1 MPLLCLWFSMAD
13 TNTSHQSP
21 MELSKQSSRKLIVA
35 GIATTVV
42 ALGLAAYFA
51 SSPPAESQVV
61 VKVPVASSAAS
72 ARGAA
77 SAAKPAP
84 AAVPHRQPEV
94 KDPAPPT
101 EPKPI
106 RTKEQGAAALM
117 GLPELQGWSALIEK
131 NSNGKS
137 HGGLLEYDPTQ
148 RKLNGKNYWQFSF
161 VENSAESALRWE
173 SFLVSSS
180 DDEILVEDA
189 QNDEVISLA
198 RWRREKH
205 PAKRTSID
213 H

>member
-1 MPLLCLWFSMAD
+1 
-13 TNTSHQSP
+13 
-21 MELSKQSSRKLIVA
+21 MELSKQSSRKLVVA
-35 GIATTVV
+35 GVATTVV
-42 ALGLAAYFA
+42 ALGLAAWFA
-51 SSPPAESQVV
+51 SAPSAESQVK
-61 VKVPVASSAAS
+61 VKVPVAPSAS
-72 ARGAA
+72 ASSAA

-84 AAVPHRQPEV
+84 AAVPRKTADI
-94 KDPAPPT
+94 KDPPPPG
-101 EPKPI
+101 EPPAI

-117 GLPELQGWSALIEK
+117 SLPELQAWSALIEK
-131 NSNGKS
+131 NSNGKA
-137 HGGLLEYDPTQ
+137 HGGLLEYDPVP

-189 QNDEVISLA
+189 SSDEVISLA

-213 H
+213 SSN

>member
-1 MPLLCLWFSMAD
+1 
-13 TNTSHQSP
+13 

-35 GIATTVV
+35 GIVTTVV
-42 ALGLAAYFA
+42 ALGLAVWVANA
-51 SSPPAESQVV
+51 PVPESKVV
-61 VKVPVASSAAS
+61 VKVPVATAPAKAS
-72 ARGAA
+72 AAA

-84 AAVPHRQPEV
+84 AAVPHRPAEI
-94 KDPAPPT
+94 KDPAPPA
-101 EPKPI
+101 EPAAT

-117 GLPELQGWSALIEK
+117 ALPELKAWSALIEK
-131 NSNGKS
+131 NTNGKA
-137 HGGLLEYDPTQ
+137 HGGLLEYDPTP

-180 DDEILVEDA
+180 DDEILVEDG

-205 PAKRTSID
+205 PEKRLSVD
-213 H
+213 G